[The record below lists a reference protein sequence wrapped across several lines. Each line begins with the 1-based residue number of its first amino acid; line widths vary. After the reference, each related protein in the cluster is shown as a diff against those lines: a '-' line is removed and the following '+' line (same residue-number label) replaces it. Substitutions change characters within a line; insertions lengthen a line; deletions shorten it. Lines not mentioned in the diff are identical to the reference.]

1 MRKLFKILKY
11 TTCTMYSNDI
21 GSANIMYNSFKTH
34 LLYYCTEMF

>member
-11 TTCTMYSNDI
+11 TMYSNDI
-21 GSANIMYNSFKTH
+21 GSANIMYNFFKTH

>member
-21 GSANIMYNSFKTH
+21 GSANIMYNFFKTH
-34 LLYYCTEMF
+34 LLDYCTEMF